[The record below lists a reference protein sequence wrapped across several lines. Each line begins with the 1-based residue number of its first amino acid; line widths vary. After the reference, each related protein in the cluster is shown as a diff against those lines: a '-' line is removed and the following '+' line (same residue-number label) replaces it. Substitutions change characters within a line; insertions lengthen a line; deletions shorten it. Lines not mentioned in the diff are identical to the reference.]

1 MRFTTTPLTTSQRLA
16 WAAGG
21 MALAYVVA
29 RAYRQWADGGR
40 ALSVPDADLPDDA
53 ALDDVITDS
62 FPASDPPSWTSTG
75 AVTQS

>member
-1 MRFTTTPLTTSQRLA
+1 MSHLSTPLTTAQRLA

-29 RAYRQWADGGR
+29 RAYRQWADR
-40 ALSVPDADLPDDA
+40 ARTLSVPDADLPDDA

-75 AVTQS
+75 AVTQV